1 MNVSYKP
8 QKIAPK
14 FEGTVRM
21 LLHAK
26 IRESYIHP
34 QFVADVMKPMLMDAI
49 MDQVR
54 DVPWCGVVCTH
65 GTDSVVMS

>member
-54 DVPWCGVVCTH
+54 DALVWRCVCAW
-65 GTDSVVMS
+65 D